1 MKALKVCHQL
11 GIGRIGEQKRQPERL
26 HEISMTEKD
35 DAATG
40 ARAHQSTYRFARS
53 VEKLRKRLG
62 ARSIDERM
70 VSPLPVGQDMRVA
83 LLFAGA
89 PVARRIE
96 KGELLDGP
104 LLDRNIGE
112 ALSQRLGG
120 LLCAQE
126 WRDDEERWIAG
137 EPLGE
142 VPGLQV
148 SKVSQGIADV
158 VCGLASGVGQALA
171 MPNQNDP
178 RDCRRCGFGQ
188 GLPSGE
194 GVASLLI
201 RSSGMFAVSTA
212 RSLCCSTFADSSS
225 SRTSVSGAAVGC
237 ISACV
242 CCTDLTSPS
251 SELSVS
257 VAWTASASVGAI
269 CSMRRWIVPR

>member
-11 GIGRIGEQKRQPERL
+11 RIGCIGKKKHQPEGL
-26 HEISMTEKD
+26 HEISVSEKD
-35 DAATG
+35 DAAAG
-40 ARAHQSTYRFARS
+40 VRAHQPTYRFART

-83 LLFAGA
+83 VLFAGV
-89 PVARRIE
+89 PVARGIE

-112 ALSQRLGG
+112 ALSQRFGG

-142 VPGLQV
+142 APGLLV
-148 SKVSQGIADV
+148 SKISQGIADV

-171 MPNQNDP
+171 MPNQLDP
-178 RDCRRCGFGQ
+178 RDCRRCGSVKVCSRGRV
-188 GLPSGE
+188 SR
-194 GVASLLI
+194 AS
-201 RSSGMFAVSTA
+201 
-212 RSLCCSTFADSSS
+212 
-225 SRTSVSGAAVGC
+225 
-237 ISACV
+237 
-242 CCTDLTSPS
+242 
-251 SELSVS
+251 
-257 VAWTASASVGAI
+257 
-269 CSMRRWIVPR
+269 